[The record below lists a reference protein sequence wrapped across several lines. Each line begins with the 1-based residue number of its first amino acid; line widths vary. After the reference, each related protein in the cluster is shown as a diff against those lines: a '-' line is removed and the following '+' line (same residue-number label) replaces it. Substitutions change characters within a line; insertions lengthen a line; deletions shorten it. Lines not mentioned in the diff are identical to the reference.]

1 MKRYS
6 TIAVLLL
13 GLFVT
18 LFFLVEALNVALV
31 KEPSSWLGHAGV
43 LTGFVGV
50 CLLVAD
56 VALPVPSSMVMVAH
70 GALFGV
76 QVGTLLSLVGSTGAT
91 LVGFGIGRRS
101 EPLIARLTK
110 SEDRAWA
117 NRVLARWG
125 ALAIVVTRPIP
136 LLAETVAILA
146 GTSPLG
152 WARTTLA
159 ALAGSLP
166 AALLFALAGA
176 VTASFQNRALLLLAL
191 LISAG
196 TFWLVDRVVV
206 TRSGARIPVCDD

>member
-1 MKRYS
+1 MRRYS
-6 TIAVLLL
+6 IFAALLL
-13 GLFVT
+13 GAFLT

-31 KEPSSWLGHAGV
+31 KEPSSWLGQAGV
-43 LTGFVGV
+43 LAGFVGV
-50 CLLVAD
+50 CLLVTD

-101 EPLIARLTK
+101 EPLTARLIK
-110 SEDRAWA
+110 SEERAWA

-146 GTSPLG
+146 GTTSLG
-152 WARTTLA
+152 WVRTTLA
-159 ALAGSLP
+159 AFAGSLP
-166 AALLFALAGA
+166 AALLFAMAGA
-176 VTASFQNRALLLLAL
+176 VTASFHNRALLLLAL

-196 TFWLVDRVVV
+196 TFWLVDRVVT
-206 TRSGARIPVCDD
+206 TRSKARIPACDD